1 MSSLKTR
8 YLVAYNTAQSLGWL
22 WLLVLLVPHLIAF
35 LSDGWVEGNSMAFTD
50 VKHILLPLQAT
61 ASLEVIHN
69 LAGWVKSSPVVT
81 LTQVGFRLIN
91 CLIYE
96 LFEDAAARS
105 PWCLVVLFAWTLT
118 ECIRYPFYLSN
129 LVGTQSR
136 VLKWLRYSL
145 FIVLYPL
152 GGLGEAALTL
162 RVLWAHPPLVKYDI
176 GLYGGNTF
184 ETAKLYLPIACYMGL
199 FLSMGLPLYSHMRRQ
214 RRKVLGDASKKS
226 R

>member
-1 MSSLKTR
+1 MKR
-8 YLVAYNTAQSLGWL
+8 W
-22 WLLVLLVPHLIAF
+22 
-35 LSDGWVEGNSMAFTD
+35 ER
-50 VKHILLPLQAT
+50 
-61 ASLEVIHN
+61 
-69 LAGWVKSSPVVT
+69 SPVT
-81 LTQVGFRLIN
+81 SYSLQVGFRLIN

-96 LFEDAAARS
+96 LFEDAAGRS

-129 LVGTQSR
+129 LVGTQVKFVYIDSKKDWPSRCVLYLIFQSR

-176 GLYGGNTF
+176 GLYGGNAF